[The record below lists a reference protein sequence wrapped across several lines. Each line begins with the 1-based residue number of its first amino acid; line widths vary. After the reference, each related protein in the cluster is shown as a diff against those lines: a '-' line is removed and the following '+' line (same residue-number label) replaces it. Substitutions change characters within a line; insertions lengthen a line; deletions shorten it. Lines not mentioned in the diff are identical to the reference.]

1 MNDNLYKCLV
11 SFTTETTQYQLGQII
26 ELTDEALIQD
36 LINAKYI
43 EVYDGALEIAE
54 NGIYEVE
61 GYDSV
66 DVNVEGSSEEVDAL
80 VDEINGEVI

>member
-1 MNDNLYKCLV
+1 MNEKYIALV

-36 LINAKYI
+36 LIDAGYI
-43 EVYDGALEIAE
+43 EVYDGALEITE